1 MRFHSIAYEEL
12 AEIVK
17 DETISLRD
25 SDAIQT
31 QNML

>member
-1 MRFHSIAYEEL
+1 MRFHPTTYEEV
-12 AEIVK
+12 AELVK
-17 DETISLRD
+17 DESISLRD